1 MYENR
6 HSVITQVQSRER
18 LYYLF
23 VERRFKPANS
33 NATGPRLI
41 ERYINWSFC
50 TAITTVAQMQFI
62 SAAFLCFLM
71 FQSGLAIPSNSSG
84 ITTDLRKAN
93 PDGDDG
99 GGGGGGTNV
108 QNSD

>member
-1 MYENR
+1 
-6 HSVITQVQSRER
+6 
-18 LYYLF
+18 
-23 VERRFKPANS
+23 
-33 NATGPRLI
+33 
-41 ERYINWSFC
+41 
-50 TAITTVAQMQFI
+50 MQFI